1 MTTATARA
9 GRVARALDAFS
20 GIGSSV
26 LSETRMFSA
35 MTSDAWIVW
44 ACLMFFWTV
53 IQVLL
58 NLVQTDE

>member
-1 MTTATARA
+1 
-9 GRVARALDAFS
+9 
-20 GIGSSV
+20 
-26 LSETRMFSA
+26 MFSA

-58 NLVQTDE
+58 NFVQLDEGSQE